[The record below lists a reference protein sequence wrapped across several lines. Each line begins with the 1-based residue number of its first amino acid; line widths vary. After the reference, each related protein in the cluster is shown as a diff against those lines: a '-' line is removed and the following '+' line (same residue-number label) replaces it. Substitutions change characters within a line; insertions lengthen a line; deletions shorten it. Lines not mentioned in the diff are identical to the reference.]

1 MLLKGWEA
9 TFSTHKVW
17 FHIFYYNDDVA
28 WAYVGTQA
36 PFLAHLSSCTF
47 FPSAPYTTT
56 PPPQGHSKHSA
67 IGGNQRCR
75 SWGMGLRTP
84 LKSELSFS
92 WGSGELTLEGS
103 EGGRGGWS
111 APQEKLS
118 SDFSGILTSQ
128 PPWDLHLWCQC
139 THKLSMAPWGP
150 LRYLCVVA
158 IANFLGRYT

>member
-103 EGGRGGWS
+103 EGGGLVCSSRKAELWFQWDPNLPTPLGS
-111 APQEKLS
+111 PPLVPMHPQA
-118 SDFSGILTSQ
+118 Q
-128 PPWDLHLWCQC
+128 Q
-139 THKLSMAPWGP
+139 GP
-150 LRYLCVVA
+150 LR
-158 IANFLGRYT
+158 TS